1 MMAEKDD
8 KRPTPAD
15 PNRTLLCVVDN
26 SDELS
31 QAIRFACRRANNVG
45 VKIALLYVIQPA
57 EYQHW
62 VAVGEKMREEAREEA
77 EEMLQ
82 VVATSIQT
90 RTGVTPSLYIREGQ
104 LEEELIKLI
113 DEEESISL
121 LVLGASTGTD
131 GPGPLV
137 TKLLREMT
145 GKLRVPVTVVP
156 GGLSEEQIDAIT

>member
-8 KRPTPAD
+8 IRPTPAD

-31 QAIRFACRRANNVG
+31 QAIRFACCRANNVG

-104 LEEELIKLI
+104 LEEELIKLL

-145 GKLRVPVTVVP
+145 GKLRVPLTVVP